1 MELKERIK
9 DFDKK
14 WKARIRTREWKL
26 ANKEKAK
33 KQQLYRKAYLIDK
46 EKENE
51 MSSL

>member
-33 KQQLYRKAYLIDK
+33 KHAKYRKAYLIAK
-46 EKENE
+46 EKE
-51 MSSL
+51 